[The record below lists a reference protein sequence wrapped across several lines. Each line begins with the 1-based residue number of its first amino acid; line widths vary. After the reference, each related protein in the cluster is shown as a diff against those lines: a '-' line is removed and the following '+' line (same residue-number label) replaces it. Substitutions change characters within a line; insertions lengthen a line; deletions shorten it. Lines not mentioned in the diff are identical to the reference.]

1 MSFDP
6 VPCNVYQGVSTW
18 FQVMGLGLLLVVVTT
33 LAGSIGLG
41 LSGPVRVLRQLFS
54 AIKDISEISLRRV
67 WALAML
73 TFREAVRRKALLV
86 FGVFALLFMF
96 GSWFLTSG
104 GEKADIQIQRHVVFV
119 FTAISWLVLPVVLML
134 SCWGIP
140 EDIKARSMHTVVTK
154 PVRRIE
160 IVLGRMLGFSLIA
173 TLIVGVMAVAGYVW
187 IDRQISRDAHGQ
199 LVCKVPVYGKLA
211 FLDRQGQPASAGI
224 NVGDVW
230 TFRSYI
236 EGSTKACAI
245 WEFERLSDASLMPIT
260 MKDQGATRGLRVQT
274 GFESFRTH
282 KGVMNSGLL
291 CQLTLVNPATNLRV
305 PIPAFEVAEYRGD
318 ANVTP
323 IPATLTYYDSEARK
337 SKTVDLVKDVIA
349 DGKLRV

>member
-6 VPCNVYQGVSTW
+6 VPYNLYQGVSTW
-18 FQVMGLGLLLVVVTT
+18 LQVMGLGLFLVVVTT
-33 LAGSIGLG
+33 LAGSLGYGLK
-41 LSGPVRVLRQLFS
+41 GPVYWFWGVIG
-54 AIKDISEISLRRV
+54 AIKDVSEISARRI

-73 TFREAVRRKALLV
+73 TAREAIRRKALLV

-96 GSWFLTSG
+96 GSWFLSSP

-173 TLIVGVMAVAGYVW
+173 TLVVAVMAVVGYIW
-187 IDRQISRDAHGQ
+187 IDRQVSQDAHGQ
-199 LVCKVPVYGKLA
+199 LVCKVPVYGKLS

-245 WEFERLSDASLMPIT
+245 WEFERLGEASLM
-260 MKDQGATRGLRVQT
+260 AL
-274 GFESFRTH
+274 
-282 KGVMNSGLL
+282 
-291 CQLTLVNPATNLRV
+291 PATKDR
-305 PIPAFEVAEYRGD
+305 E
-318 ANVTP
+318 AN
-323 IPATLTYYDSEARK
+323 ARPE
-337 SKTVDLVKDVIA
+337 SPNGI
-349 DGKLRV
+349 